1 MYIQALLKSYNNF
14 TKKCLSIATFGQ
26 TKHQKWEILPLLS
39 SELAFDPF

>member
-39 SELAFDPF
+39 SELAFDLF